1 MFEYQTTGTFIRFV
15 GCLSVYVAAVS
26 GVSESWWMGGGL
38 VDGQSLGF
46 IGE

>member
-26 GVSESWWMGGGL
+26 GVSESCWMGEL